1 MIFFGD
7 PVVED
12 RRHWEVGRPFLQGGH
27 SMKSAFHQRG
37 LVSLAGLPCHANVY
51 SLAVISPMRLALA
64 WTAPVMPLAG

>member
-37 LVSLAGLPCHANVY
+37 LVSLCG
-51 SLAVISPMRLALA
+51 SALSRQR
-64 WTAPVMPLAG
+64 V